1 MWTMLR
7 WVLAAIPKT
16 ATDYGLHV
24 QHTVDCMCN
33 TLWTACATPPLKVT
47 WRSTQLNVQRW
58 CLAWSTGSNHDNRVC
73 KSRGE
78 HGAKRRDFPNL
89 GSFHYRSQHNT
100 KKSWAGFA
108 SCMAAAIVQ
117 TGRNVRFSASLPMLY
132 NVGAGKDCAGKIFN
146 DWYYKP
152 WHERSWET

>member
-1 MWTMLR
+1 MLR
-7 WVLAAIPKT
+7 
-16 ATDYGLHV
+16 G
-24 QHTVDCMCN
+24 
-33 TLWTACATPPLKVT
+33 VT
-47 WRSTQLNVQRW
+47 KLPTWY
-58 CLAWSTGSNHDNRVC
+58 RVC

-117 TGRNVRFSASLPMLY
+117 TGRKVRFSASLPMLY
-132 NVGAGKDCAGKIFN
+132 NVGAGKDCAGKLFN
-146 DWYYKP
+146 D
-152 WHERSWET
+152 